1 MLLFQCNNG
10 SSRSVRVYLRKC
22 QCPLPVWEDIS
33 INDFHIICTL
43 AALVFYLS
51 LKSENTTASIVL
63 LIIFKMMM
71 SKKTNKNPQT
81 IKQTRHRIKT
91 FYIKTNQRR
100 FLKVDK

>member
-10 SSRSVRVYLRKC
+10 SSRSVRVYLRIC
-22 QCPLPVWEDIS
+22 QCPLPVWEDIN
-33 INDFHIICTL
+33 IYDFHIICTL

-71 SKKTNKNPQT
+71 LKKKTNKKH
-81 IKQTRHRIKT
+81 KQSNKQETEYKLLFTSKQIT
-91 FYIKTNQRR
+91 D
-100 FLKVDK
+100 VC